1 MRFGKNY
8 FRILKFEHFDKFF
21 ISPLNVSMN
30 LEKILY
36 APFGNN
42 IIIGSHIEEQLK
54 FLEEIV
60 PSDFK
65 GKEMYDFG
73 CGDGKITKRLKD
85 IFQAKKVLGFDVN
98 PSLVK
103 RAKKRGIRAEVL
115 DLERWAKEGEDQ
127 KGELAVI
134 WGVLHHLKN
143 PKEVLK
149 KIKNNFQYLFLR
161 EPLLGKRKPLFEL
174 GSPFEKEKF
183 KKDLDEILKNY
194 KDYEYNSL
202 WPRIVYQYTKW

>member
-1 MRFGKNY
+1 
-8 FRILKFEHFDKFF
+8 
-21 ISPLNVSMN
+21 MN

-54 FLEEIV
+54 FLKEIV

-73 CGDGKITKRLKD
+73 CGDGKITKRIKD

-103 RAKKRGIRAEVL
+103 RARKRGIRAEVL
-115 DLERWAKEGEDQ
+115 DLERWAKEGKDQ

-143 PKEVLK
+143 PKGVLE

-194 KDYEYNSL
+194 KDYEYKGAIFVFWRKRDNC
-202 WPRIVYQYTKW
+202 